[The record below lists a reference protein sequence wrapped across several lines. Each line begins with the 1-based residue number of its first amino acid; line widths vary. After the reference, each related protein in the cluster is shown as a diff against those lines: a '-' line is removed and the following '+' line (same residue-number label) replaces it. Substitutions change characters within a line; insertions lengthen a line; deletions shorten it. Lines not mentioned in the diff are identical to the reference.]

1 MFLTIQNFVISK
13 LNWKSHYKFFNFRFA
28 LHIFTFK
35 LNFLCGTRGV
45 YPVSGG
51 LSLPIL
57 HPTLILFAVVI
68 RVRRWRWFLCVAMGE
83 VQKSSIEFKDIFRV
97 LVWVVRQV
105 SRRVELP
112 QHEIITDYDEMS
124 WIIFMILQ
132 EVPQNR
138 SYYSAI

>member
-1 MFLTIQNFVISK
+1 
-13 LNWKSHYKFFNFRFA
+13 
-28 LHIFTFK
+28 
-35 LNFLCGTRGV
+35 
-45 YPVSGG
+45 
-51 LSLPIL
+51 
-57 HPTLILFAVVI
+57 
-68 RVRRWRWFLCVAMGE
+68 MGE
-83 VQKSSIEFKDIFRV
+83 VQKSSIEFKDIFWV

-124 WIIFMILQ
+124 WIIFIILQ